1 MRRSAAGPEARW
13 ASASAVADGIKDVGV
28 EATVRFYFQ
37 AVFPATVLAA
47 LCAGMALAASGAVS
61 AVGIHLSGLT
71 LGLYLAAV
79 GVLAVGVLYGWLRI
93 MPKVQPLRALVT
105 SELGPAA
112 ARHVR
117 RQILGIEAV
126 DPAALGVLR
135 GAAAQMR
142 ERTARRLVTTPGL
155 SLYFAA
161 LAVDGDPWRVSNTLS
176 LLLFV
181 ATIPLGVQAFR
192 QFSRTGKFL
201 RETA

>member
-1 MRRSAAGPEARW
+1 M
-13 ASASAVADGIKDVGV
+13 
-28 EATVRFYFQ
+28 
-37 AVFPATVLAA
+37 
-47 LCAGMALAASGAVS
+47 
-61 AVGIHLSGLT
+61 
-71 LGLYLAAV
+71 
-79 GVLAVGVLYGWLRI
+79 
-93 MPKVQPLRALVT
+93 
-105 SELGPAA
+105 
-112 ARHVR
+112 
-117 RQILGIEAV
+117 EAV

-161 LAVDGDPWRVSNTLS
+161 LAVDGGPWLVSNTLS
-176 LLLFV
+176 LLLVV